1 MHLQKK
7 EFTSFDVCAASR
19 ELRTTLVGSR
29 INNIYQLDSA
39 TLLSK
44 LHKPNEPSF
53 QMILQAGKRL
63 HLTFYVAEKPHR
75 PSAFC
80 MALRKYLRNAWLT
93 DIEQHEFE
101 RVIVFSLKS
110 WAGTLRLILELFGDG
125 NIILI
130 DGENHILQA
139 LVYKQMRDRNIL
151 RGEPFIFAPSTGRN
165 PLKVDYAELS
175 DALKASGDV
184 EAVRAIARLLS
195 IGGLYSEETLLRAGV
210 EKTKRCSALSDS
222 EIKAIYES
230 LTKLVSQAMDGKL
243 DACIVLGNCGSF
255 VDVVPF
261 KLERYKVEGLGFKAY
276 GNFNE
281 ALDEFY
287 TRVIATER
295 AIAELEVDKSRNEA
309 ERLGRIIAEQE
320 RGLTEAE
327 ARAKLNKR
335 IGDAIYAQMVDLQV
349 LLDRFQAG
357 KEAGETLKSVAAE
370 LKAEKEKGIGPAV
383 LFDSI
388 DSRGLAVTVSVGD
401 LAFSLDIRRT
411 LFENAAWFYEQ
422 AKRDRQKLHGAEV
435 ALAGSRKKLAELVE
449 KIKEAEELERGKQAE
464 TVWNLEKQKVKHR
477 KWYEK
482 FRWFI
487 TSDGFLVVAGR
498 DAVSNE
504 ILVKKYTE
512 ENDLVFHADVVGAP
526 FVVVKTGDR
535 DPSEQCFNEAGEFA
549 AAFSRGW
556 REGFGSIDVYCVKP
570 EQLRK
575 AGPSG
580 QSVGRGAFVVR
591 GERKWLRGVGLK
603 LAIGILMDEDGR
615 PRVVGG
621 PVNAVKAKTEIY
633 IAIVPGDL
641 IGEKLFRLILN
652 TLAGKASREFREGV
666 SRVSDEELREY
677 VPYGKGKV
685 LENRQM
691 RI

>member
-7 EFTSFDVCAASR
+7 EFTSFDVCAVTR

-29 INNIYQLDSA
+29 INNIYQLDSQ
-39 TLLSK
+39 TLLAR
-44 LHKPNEPSF
+44 LHKPNEPTF
-53 QMILQAGKRL
+53 QLILQAGKRL
-63 HLTFYVAEKPHR
+63 HLTFYVAEKPPR
-75 PSAFC
+75 PTAFC

-101 RVIVFSLKS
+101 RVIVFSLRG
-110 WAGTLRLILELFGDG
+110 WAGALRLILELFGDG

-130 DGENHILQA
+130 DEQNHILQA
-139 LVYKQMRDRNIL
+139 LVYKRMRDRNVL
-151 RGEPFIFAPSTGRN
+151 RGESFIFAPSMGRN
-165 PLKVDYAELS
+165 PLKVDLTDLS

-184 EAVRAIARLLS
+184 EAVRAMARLLS
-195 IGGLYSEETLLRAGV
+195 IGGLYSEETLQGAGV
-210 EKTKRCSALSDS
+210 EKTKKCSALSAG

-230 LTKLVSQAMDGKL
+230 LKKLVSQAMNGKL
-243 DACIVLGNCGSF
+243 DACIVLGNSGSF

-261 KLERYKVEGLGFKAY
+261 KLKRYEAEGLGFKAY

-287 TRVIATER
+287 TRVTATER
-295 AIAELEVDKSRNEA
+295 AVAELEVDKSRNEA
-309 ERLGRIIAEQE
+309 ERLRRIIAEQE

-327 ARAKLNKR
+327 ARAKLDKR
-335 IGDAIYAQMVDLQV
+335 IGDAIYSHMVDLQV

-370 LKAEKEKGIGPAV
+370 LKAEKEKGIKPAV

-388 DSRGLAVTVSVGD
+388 DSRGLTVAFSVDD
-401 LAFSLDIRRT
+401 LAFNLDIRRT

-435 ALAGSRKKLAELVE
+435 ALVGSRKKLAEVAE
-449 KIKEAEELERGKQAE
+449 KIEEAEELERGKRTE
-464 TVWNLEKQKVKHR
+464 TVLDLEKQRVKRR
-477 KWYEK
+477 KWFEK
-482 FRWFI
+482 FRWFV

-498 DAVSNE
+498 DAVTNE

-526 FVVVKTGDR
+526 FVVVKTGNR

-570 EQLRK
+570 EQLSK

-591 GERKWLRGVGLK
+591 GERKWSRGVGLK
-603 LAIGILMDEDGR
+603 LAVGILMDEDGL

-621 PVNAVKAKTEIY
+621 PVNAVRSKTKIY
-633 IAIVPGDL
+633 IVIVPGDL
-641 IGEKLFRLILN
+641 TGEKLFRLILN
-652 TLAGKASREFREGV
+652 TLAGKVSREFSERV
-666 SRVSDEELREY
+666 YRVSGEELREY
-677 VPYGKGKV
+677 VPYGKGRV
-685 LENRQM
+685 LEN
-691 RI
+691 